1 MKLIGLTAFGGPE
14 VLAAH
19 DVAEPHAGPG
29 QVRIRVRAAAV
40 SPTDTGVRT
49 GGYGGPEPTEP
60 LAPGMDA
67 AGVID
72 EVGDPA
78 DGLDTSAW
86 SVGDEVMA
94 MALPSGEH
102 GGAYVEYLVADADSL
117 SRVPEGVSLEEASTL
132 PMNALTALQALDRL
146 DLPEGGV
153 FAVTGAAGTL
163 GVYAV
168 ALAKRRGLTV
178 IAEAAGKDRERVL
191 AAGADHVV
199 PRGDDVAE
207 RIREIAPDGVD
218 GLLDAAVQNDAALP
232 AVRAGGGFATV
243 RGWDAPEDADVTL
256 HKIFVFDDYHH
267 AGKLDDVVA
276 AVESGRLVP
285 DYGRS
290 MPAEEAPEA
299 HRLLEAGGQ
308 RGRIVLT
315 F

>member
-14 VLAAH
+14 VLAPH

-40 SPTDTGVRT
+40 SPTDTAVRT
-49 GGYGGPEPTEP
+49 GGYGGPEPSEP

-72 EVGDPA
+72 EVGEPT
-78 DGLDTSAW
+78 GELDTSAW
-86 SVGDEVMA
+86 EVGQEVMA
-94 MALPSGEH
+94 LALPSGPH
-102 GGAYVEYLVADADSL
+102 GGAYVEFLVADADSL
-117 SRVPEGVSLEEASTL
+117 SRVPAGLSLEEASTL
-132 PMNALTALQALDRL
+132 PMNGLTALQALDRL
-146 DLPEGGV
+146 GIGEGGT

-168 ALAKRRGLTV
+168 TLAKRRGLTV
-178 IAEAAGKDRERVL
+178 VAEAAEKDRERVL

-218 GLLDAAVQNDAALP
+218 GLLDAAVQNELALP

-243 RGWDAPEDADVTL
+243 RGWSAPEDSEVTV
-256 HKIFVFDDYHH
+256 HKIMVFDDYHH
-267 AGKLDDVVA
+267 GGKLDQIVD
-276 AVESGRLVP
+276 AVESSALRP

-290 MPAEEAPEA
+290 LPAEQAPEA
-299 HRLLEAGGQ
+299 HRLLAEGGQ